1 MKIVFVSLWYSENM
15 GYIENALP
23 PELALLGHEVH
34 LVTSTANVYY
44 NHPYWKNTYGKYLT
58 EPIVKAGVYESN
70 GVTIHRLPFHKF
82 TGKIQIEGLTNKI
95 KELNPDIVHTFEHQ
109 SLDTVRLALLKRK
122 SSFKLFTANHN
133 AMLTLFP
140 PQNSLLKNQ
149 LEKLKLWA
157 LYGIKGWFVSKYIEC
172 CFCVTSDAAEVAHK
186 YYFIPKKKLKVTT
199 LGTNTR
205 VFRPNKEAREKLRKK
220 WGYTEGD
227 VICIFTGKFSEVLK
241 NPLILAKATEILI
254 RKGLKIKSLFIGD
267 GDQAEAL
274 AACEG
279 CQVLPF
285 MAHEELPHHYA
296 MADIAVW
303 PFAES
308 NSQLDAAASGNC
320 LILCDGVQAYDLVEA
335 ETKFSETTSYKPK
348 IVSRF
353 YQFPNVDDLV
363 KVLEPLVRDENLRA
377 DLSLK
382 SYTEMVDIF
391 SWEAIA
397 KRRVLD
403 YQRALGGG

>member
-1 MKIVFVSLWYSENM
+1 MKIVFVTHWFSENM

-34 LVTSTANVYY
+34 LITSTANVYY
-44 NHPYWKNTYGKYLT
+44 NHPYWKNTYGKYLSQ
-58 EPIVKAGVYESN
+58 PIVEAGSYTLN
-70 GVTIHRLPFHKF
+70 GVTIHRQPFYKF
-82 TGKIQIEGLTNKI
+82 TGKIQIEGLVDKI
-95 KELNPDIVHTFEHQ
+95 RALKPDIVHTFDHHT
-109 SLDTVRLALLKRK
+109 LDTLRLAFLKK
-122 SSFKLFTANHN
+122 KMSFKLFTANHN
-133 AMLTLFP
+133 AMITLFP
-140 PQNSLLKNQ
+140 PQNNLFKNLVKKAELLI
-149 LEKLKLWA
+149 
-157 LYGIKGWFVSKYIEC
+157 LYGIKGWFVSKYTEC
-172 CFCVTSDAAEVAHK
+172 CFCVTSDAAEVAQK
-186 YYFIPKKKLKVTT
+186 YYFVPDSKFKVTT

-205 VFRPNKEAREKLRKK
+205 VFRPNQDAREQLRKK

-254 RKGLKIKSLFIGD
+254 RKGLNIKSLFIGD

-285 MAHEELPHHYA
+285 MAHDDLPDYYA

-308 NSQLDAAASGNC
+308 NSQLDATASGNC
-320 LILCDGVQAYDLVEA
+320 LILCDGVQAYDLVDA
-335 ETKFSETTSYKPK
+335 ETEFTETGNYKPK

-353 YQFPNVDDLV
+353 YHFPNVDDLV
-363 KVLEPLVRDENLRA
+363 KVLEPLVRDKNLRA
-377 DLSLK
+377 NLSAK
-382 SYTEMVDIF
+382 GYAEMINIF
-391 SWEAIA
+391 SWAAIA
-397 KRRVLD
+397 KRRIID
-403 YQRALGGG
+403 YERAINN